1 MEQWQIM
8 ILTLLVQIVFGV
20 VIAIMGFLIK
30 RSISQIDVRLEK
42 VDERFKGICGE
53 IEILKERRSIDR
65 EYFVK
70 EFVTKDDF
78 IREVRSLDQKI
89 EGVAIDVKKL
99 LILSGRREA
108 NVNLQ

>member
-1 MEQWQIM
+1 
-8 ILTLLVQIVFGV
+8 
-20 VIAIMGFLIK
+20 MGYLIK

-70 EFVTKDDF
+70 EFVT
-78 IREVRSLDQKI
+78 IC
-89 EGVAIDVKKL
+89 
-99 LILSGRREA
+99 LSP
-108 NVNLQ
+108 